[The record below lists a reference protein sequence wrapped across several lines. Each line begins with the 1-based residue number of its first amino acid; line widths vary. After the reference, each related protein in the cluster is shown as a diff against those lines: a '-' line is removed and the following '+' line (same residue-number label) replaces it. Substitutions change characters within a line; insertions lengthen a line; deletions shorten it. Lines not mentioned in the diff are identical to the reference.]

1 VLYAHADTELPPF
14 TGVSAFT
21 SWEPFQLLALGL
33 LAAAALYVWGV
44 VRLGRRGV
52 AWPLHR
58 TAVFLVGGIGAIAFV
73 TLGGIGAY
81 DDELLSDHM
90 IQHMVL
96 GMLAPI
102 FLALG
107 APVTLALRTLPARP
121 RGWLVSAL
129 HSRVARVLAFPLVS
143 FGLYIATPFVLYF
156 SSLYRLTLEHDWLHN
171 LMHAHFILVGCLF
184 FWPLIGIDPL
194 PGRWPYPARALLM
207 ILSTP
212 FHAVLGLTIMQSAT
226 LIAGDYYPNLHLAW
240 SNPASDQRVAGGI
253 LWAGGE
259 VVAVVMLAALVAQWM
274 RSSDREAR
282 RVDRRLDLEEARAA
296 RAAALATASGPDVA
310 SGSSSAIAV
319 AVASADRTDDA
330 DDQRRAAE
338 LERERER
345 AWSAATGI
353 PMMDD
358 PAAESAPAQA
368 QPARPSGESAPPRSN
383 QAPSAGVGR

>member
-1 VLYAHADTELPPF
+1 VLYAHAEAELPPF

-21 SWEPFQLLALGL
+21 SWEPFQLLTIGL
-33 LAAAALYVWGV
+33 LAAAGLYVWGV
-44 VRLGRRGV
+44 VRLARRGV

-58 TAVFLVGGIGAIAFV
+58 TAVFLVGGIGTIAFV
-73 TLGGIGAY
+73 TVGGIGAY

-129 HSRVARVLAFPLVS
+129 HSRVAKVVAFPLVS

-156 SSLYRLTLEHDWLHN
+156 SSLYPLTLEHEWLHN
-171 LMHAHFILVGCLF
+171 LMHLHFILIGCLF

-259 VVAVVMLAALVAQWM
+259 VIAVVMLAALVGQWM

-296 RAAALATASGPDVA
+296 RAAA
-310 SGSSSAIAV
+310 
-319 AVASADRTDDA
+319 AVASADRTDDGDDERRSA
-330 DDQRRAAE
+330 D

-345 AWSAATGI
+345 AWSATTGI

-358 PAAESAPAQA
+358 PAAASAPAPTSAPAQA
-368 QPARPSGESAPPRSN
+368 QPARPSGQPSGETTPPRSN
-383 QAPSAGVGR
+383 QTPSAGVGR